1 MRTINNPYREE
12 YCSVRSSDQTL
23 EWTLQRGESMTAT
36 TNPESNLEFVQK
48 AYTTF
53 GNDELE
59 AFFSLFIDEF
69 EWIVSDGF
77 PYGGQYRGQEEVMS
91 EVFSQIQAD
100 WERFTLDVDQ
110 YIDGGET
117 IVVLGEYNA
126 THGTTGRDVTAPFS
140 HVWDVD
146 AGKIQRFQQF
156 TDNVQFHAALPDED
170 RPDLD

>member
-1 MRTINNPYREE
+1 
-12 YCSVRSSDQTL
+12 
-23 EWTLQRGESMTAT
+23 MTANA
-36 TNPESNLEFVQK
+36 NPESNLELVQK

-59 AFFSLFIDEF
+59 AFFSLFTDEF

-100 WERFTLDVDQ
+100 WERFTLEVDR

-140 HVWDVD
+140 HVWDVE
-146 AGKIQRFQQF
+146 AGEIQRFQQF
-156 TDNVQFHAALPDED
+156 TDSVQFHAALPDKD